1 MSRVKKAVLLV
12 VVVFGLLLITMPA
25 NAKGSA
31 KIGGTFINSE
41 SATIT
46 GSFDY
51 QWEQGDWQQ
60 SFESDYQYK
69 KNDNSDL
76 SIMYLVLHNT
86 ITISLGKTAIEKC

>member
-51 QWEQGDWQQ
+51 Q
-60 SFESDYQYK
+60 
-69 KNDNSDL
+69 
-76 SIMYLVLHNT
+76 
-86 ITISLGKTAIEKC
+86 